1 MMNAVD
7 EWNRSYLL
15 LSRGADSFYSYGSL
29 PSKYWKKYLYAERF
43 TTLVRAKT
51 PKITL
56 YTRQAKCYLMEN
68 SARDFEAYFYLGTK
82 VTLTEGRQGREVKVI
97 ESSGASHTFAHPC
110 KEDHLPSS
118 CLPAIQHF
126 NFALAHCSRIESS
139 LASLDNPD
147 QPAFPI
153 IIGRRPTGEL
163 TVSNNSMEK
172 ENREPEVK
180 MRETALSCRAS
191 SVGTRPHSQR
201 SLPREGQRK
210 VSGAATGV
218 EGVHQAV
225 LLPGEVACDH
235 TSFNTAQNKMHKF

>member
-1 MMNAVD
+1 M
-7 EWNRSYLL
+7 
-15 LSRGADSFYSYGSL
+15 
-29 PSKYWKKYLYAERF
+29 YAERF
-43 TTLVRAKT
+43 TSLVRAKT

-68 SARDFEAYFYLGTK
+68 SARDFEAYFYAGTK
-82 VTLTEGRQGREVKVI
+82 VTLTEGKQGMKEVKVI

-110 KEDHLPSS
+110 KEDYLPSS
-118 CLPAIQHF
+118 CLPTIQHF

-163 TVSNNSMEK
+163 AVSNNSMEK

-191 SVGTRPHSQR
+191 SVGGGGARPHSQR

-225 LLPGEVACDH
+225 LLPGEGH
-235 TSFNTAQNKMHKF
+235 TSFNTLP

>member
-1 MMNAVD
+1 M
-7 EWNRSYLL
+7 
-15 LSRGADSFYSYGSL
+15 
-29 PSKYWKKYLYAERF
+29 YAERF

-235 TSFNTAQNKMHKF
+235 TSFNTAQNKMRLF

>member
-1 MMNAVD
+1 M
-7 EWNRSYLL
+7 
-15 LSRGADSFYSYGSL
+15 
-29 PSKYWKKYLYAERF
+29 YAERF
-43 TTLVRAKT
+43 TSLVRAKT

-68 SARDFEAYFYLGTK
+68 SAKDFEAYFYAGTK
-82 VTLTEGRQGREVKVI
+82 VTLTEGKQGREVKVI

-110 KEDHLPSS
+110 KEDYLPSS
-118 CLPAIQHF
+118 CLATIQHF

-153 IIGRRPTGEL
+153 IIGRRPTGDL
-163 TVSNNSMEK
+163 AVSNNSMEK

-191 SVGTRPHSQR
+191 SVGGGARPHSQR

-225 LLPGEVACDH
+225 LLPGDH
-235 TSFNTAQNKMHKF
+235 IQHCLKRRCCNLYLLQGTMCGSTTRTVQV